1 MKVLVTGGLG
11 FIGSHTVVALLEHGY
26 DVVVIDNL
34 YNSKEVVKDRIKEI
48 THKDFK
54 TVIADVQNAD
64 ELEKIFKEEKI
75 DAIIH
80 FAGYKAVGESVSKP
94 VEYYENNLDSTFALL
109 KMMKKYG
116 TKNFVFSSSATVYG
130 EPKRVPMYETDPV
143 TEATSPYGETKVMIE
158 RILKETKLKR
168 LRLSSI
174 EINEIDDRLLNLI
187 KDNNKICPHL
197 HIPLQSGCDKI
208 LSLMGRKYKKDD
220 YINVIAKARKL
231 IPNVTIGSDI
241 IAGFPSETDDDFN
254 ETLNTLKKAGT
265 EFYHAFPYSER
276 KGTKAENMEN
286 KVDVKIREERA
297 AKLREQGHISLMNL
311 YKNSIGKTYTVLTEK
326 GNKGHTENYMLVH
339 YDKNTE
345 PNQFVKVVLT
355 EINNGKLYGKVI

>member
-11 FIGSHTVVALLEHGY
+11 FIGSHTVVTLLENGH

-54 TVIADVQNAD
+54 TVIADVQNEV

-94 VEYYENNLDSTFALL
+94 LEYYKNNLDSTFSLL

-130 EPKRVPMYETDPV
+130 EPERVPMYETDPV

-158 RILKETKLKR
+158 RILKDVAKVNPDYNIALLRYFNPIGAHKSGLLGEDPNGIPNNLLPYIAKVATGQLKQVNVFGNDYDTPDGTGVRDYIHVVDLAKGHVLALNKLATNCGLVIYNLGTGKGTSV
-168 LRLSSI
+168 LEMI
-174 EINEIDDRLLNLI
+174 HYYEEACGHKIPYEIKERRPGDIATSFAN
-187 KDNNKICPHL
+187 
-197 HIPLQSGCDKI
+197 CDKAKEE
-208 LSLMGRKYKKDD
+208 LGFSCDYSVLDACKDD
-220 YINVIAKARKL
+220 YHFQVEEEKRK
-231 IPNVTIGSDI
+231 
-241 IAGFPSETDDDFN
+241 
-254 ETLNTLKKAGT
+254 
-265 EFYHAFPYSER
+265 
-276 KGTKAENMEN
+276 
-286 KVDVKIREERA
+286 
-297 AKLREQGHISLMNL
+297 
-311 YKNSIGKTYTVLTEK
+311 EK
-326 GNKGHTENYMLVH
+326 GE
-339 YDKNTE
+339 
-345 PNQFVKVVLT
+345 
-355 EINNGKLYGKVI
+355 